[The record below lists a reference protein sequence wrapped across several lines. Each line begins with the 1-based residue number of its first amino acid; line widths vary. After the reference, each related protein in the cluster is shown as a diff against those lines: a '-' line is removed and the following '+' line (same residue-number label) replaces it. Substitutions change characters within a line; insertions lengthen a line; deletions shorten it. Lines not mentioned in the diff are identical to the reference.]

1 MDEKSKAIDIIRS
14 DIADKQ
20 EQIKYIEELDVT
32 RPVTEEQW
40 TYICRTPLRTSNILI
55 DIIKA
60 IFPDSEKA
68 ELHEEVVEFC
78 LHGFDC
84 YISTVGRHGI
94 GIDMSWYKYIR
105 HMGSFA
111 DEMDQECSRIIEYLN
126 IKEPTVYDRVDF
138 VYPIKPGHRKVFYY
152 SKAEKDK
159 LWKDNKE
166 EIINRTDPERLQ
178 RILTIKEIQFEKKA
192 VENEIERRVQQRKIT
207 TLTDDVLPY
216 LHRFTDNVHSYGT
229 DISIEQ
235 ILIDNSLKIL

>member
-20 EQIKYIEELDVT
+20 EQIKYIEELDET

-40 TYICRTPLRTSNILI
+40 TYICNTPLRTSDILI
-55 DIIKA
+55 DIVKA
-60 IFPDSEKA
+60 IFPNCEKV
-68 ELHEEVVEFC
+68 ELHEEEVEFC
-78 LHGFDC
+78 LHGFEC
-84 YISTVGRHGI
+84 YISTMGIHGI

-138 VYPIKPGHRKVFYY
+138 VYPFKPGHMKVFYY

-159 LWKDNKE
+159 LWNDNKE

-178 RILTIKEIQFEKKA
+178 RILTIKEIQYEKRV
-192 VENEIERRVQQRKIT
+192 VENEIERRVQQRKIK

-229 DISIEQ
+229 NIPIKQMLIE
-235 ILIDNSLKIL
+235 N

>member
-40 TYICRTPLRTSNILI
+40 TYICNTPLRTSDILI
-55 DIIKA
+55 DIVKA
-60 IFPDSEKA
+60 IFPNCEKV
-68 ELHEEVVEFC
+68 ELHEEEVEFC
-78 LHGFDC
+78 LHGFEC
-84 YISTVGRHGI
+84 YISTMGIHGI

-105 HMGSFA
+105 QYGEFA
-111 DEMDQECSRIIEYLN
+111 DEMDQECKRIIEYLN

-138 VYPIKPGHRKVFYY
+138 VYPFKPGHMKVFYY

-159 LWKDNKE
+159 LWNDNKE

-178 RILTIKEIQFEKKA
+178 RILTIKEIQYEKRV
-192 VENEIERRVQQRKIT
+192 VENEIERRVQQSKVK

-229 DISIEQ
+229 NIPIKQMLIE
-235 ILIDNSLKIL
+235 N

>member
-20 EQIKYIEELDVT
+20 EQIKFIEELDET

-40 TYICRTPLRTSNILI
+40 TYICNTPLRTSNILI

-68 ELHEEVVEFC
+68 ELHEEEVEFC
-78 LHGFDC
+78 LHGFVC
-84 YISTVGRHGI
+84 YISTMGIHGI

-105 HMGSFA
+105 QYGEFA
-111 DEMDQECSRIIEYLN
+111 DEMDQECKRIIEYLN
-126 IKEPTVYDRVDF
+126 IKEPTVYDKVDY
-138 VYPIKPGHRKVFYY
+138 VYPFKPGHMKVFYY

-159 LWKDNKE
+159 LWNDNKE

-178 RILTIKEIQFEKKA
+178 RILTIKEIQYEKRV
-192 VENEIERRVQQRKIT
+192 VENKIERRVQQRKIT
-207 TLTDDVLPY
+207 TLTDNVLPD
-216 LHRFTDNVHSYGT
+216 LNKFTDNVHSYGT
-229 DISIEQ
+229 DISIDQ
-235 ILIDNSLKIL
+235 ILIDNSFKIL

>member
-1 MDEKSKAIDIIRS
+1 MNEKEKAICTLQN
-14 DIADKQ
+14 DIAQKQ
-20 EQIKYIEELDVT
+20 EQIRFIEKLDET

-40 TYICRTPLRTSNILI
+40 IYICRTPLRTSNILI

-60 IFPDSEKA
+60 IFPNCEKV
-68 ELHEEVVEFC
+68 ELHEEEVEFC

-105 HMGSFA
+105 QYGEFA
-111 DEMDQECSRIIEYLN
+111 DEMDQECKRIIEYLN
-126 IKEPTVYDRVDF
+126 IKEPTVYDKVDY
-138 VYPIKPGHRKVFYY
+138 VYPFKQGHMKVFYY

-159 LWKDNKE
+159 LWHDNKE

-192 VENEIERRVQQRKIT
+192 VENEIERRVQQSKIT
-207 TLTDDVLPY
+207 TLTDNVLPY
-216 LHRFTDNVHSYGT
+216 LHKFTDNVHSYGT
-229 DISIEQ
+229 NIPIKQMLIE
-235 ILIDNSLKIL
+235 N

>member
-126 IKEPTVYDRVDF
+126 IKEPTVYDRVDL
-138 VYPIKPGHRKVFYY
+138 VYPFKPGHMKVFYY

-178 RILTIKEIQFEKKA
+178 RIISVKMIRFEEEKNKQA
-192 VENEIERRVQQRKIT
+192 EDEQVQQHKIT
-207 TLTDDVLPY
+207 ILRDKIIPY
-216 LHRFTDNVHSYGT
+216 LRRFTETIYYCKGQ
-229 DISIEQ
+229 SIEE
-235 ILIDNSLKIL
+235 IFM

>member
-14 DIADKQ
+14 DIAEKQ

-40 TYICRTPLRTSNILI
+40 IYICRTPLRTSNILI

-68 ELHEEVVEFC
+68 ELHEEEVEFC

-84 YISTVGRHGI
+84 YISTVGKHGI

-105 HMGSFA
+105 QYGEFA
-111 DEMDQECSRIIEYLN
+111 DEMDQECKRIIEYLN
-126 IKEPTVYDRVDF
+126 IKEPTVYDKVDY
-138 VYPIKPGHRKVFYY
+138 VYPFKPGHMKVFYY
-152 SKAEKDK
+152 SNAEKDK
-159 LWKDNKE
+159 LWHDNKE

-207 TLTDDVLPY
+207 TLTDDVLPD
-216 LHRFTDNVHSYGT
+216 LNRFTDNVHSYGT

>member
-14 DIADKQ
+14 DIAEKQ
-20 EQIKYIEELDVT
+20 EQIKCIEEFDVT

-40 TYICRTPLRTSNILI
+40 TYICRTPLRTSDILV
-55 DIIKA
+55 DIVKA
-60 IFPDSEKA
+60 IFPDSEKV
-68 ELHEEVVEFC
+68 ELHEEEVEFC
-78 LHGFDC
+78 LHGFEC

-94 GIDMSWYKYIR
+94 GIDMSWYKYIC

-126 IKEPTVYDRVDF
+126 IKEPTVYDRVDY
-138 VYPIKPGHRKVFYY
+138 VYPFKPGHMKVFYY
-152 SKAEKDK
+152 TNAEKDK
-159 LWKDNKE
+159 LWNDNKE
-166 EIINRTDPERLQ
+166 DIINRTDPERLQ
-178 RILTIKEIQFEKKA
+178 RILTIKEIQYEKRA

-229 DISIEQ
+229 NIPIKQMLIE
-235 ILIDNSLKIL
+235 N

>member
-40 TYICRTPLRTSNILI
+40 TYICNTPLRTSDILI
-55 DIIKA
+55 DIVKA
-60 IFPDSEKA
+60 IFPNCEKV

-105 HMGSFA
+105 QYGEFA
-111 DEMDQECSRIIEYLN
+111 DEMDQECKRIIEYLN

-138 VYPIKPGHRKVFYY
+138 VYPFKPGHMKVFYY

-192 VENEIERRVQQRKIT
+192 VENEIERRVQQSKVK

-229 DISIEQ
+229 NIPIKQMLIE
-235 ILIDNSLKIL
+235 N

>member
-20 EQIKYIEELDVT
+20 EQIKFIEELDET

-40 TYICRTPLRTSNILI
+40 TYICRTPLRTSDILI
-55 DIIKA
+55 DIVKA
-60 IFPDSEKA
+60 IFPNCEKV
-68 ELHEEVVEFC
+68 ELHEEEVEFC
-78 LHGFDC
+78 LHGFVC
-84 YISTVGRHGI
+84 YISTMGIHGI

-105 HMGSFA
+105 QYGEFA
-111 DEMDQECSRIIEYLN
+111 DEMDQECKRIIEYLN
-126 IKEPTVYDRVDF
+126 IKEPTVYDRVDY

-159 LWKDNKE
+159 LWHDNKE

-192 VENEIERRVQQRKIT
+192 VENEIERRVQQSKVK

-229 DISIEQ
+229 NIPIKQMLIE
-235 ILIDNSLKIL
+235 N

>member
-20 EQIKYIEELDVT
+20 EQIKYIEELDET

-40 TYICRTPLRTSNILI
+40 TYICNTPLRTSDILI
-55 DIIKA
+55 DIVKA
-60 IFPDSEKA
+60 IFPNCEKV
-68 ELHEEVVEFC
+68 ELHEEEVEFC
-78 LHGFDC
+78 LHGFVC
-84 YISTVGRHGI
+84 YISTMGIHGI
-94 GIDMSWYKYIR
+94 GIDMSWYKYI
-105 HMGSFA
+105 HQYGEFA
-111 DEMDQECSRIIEYLN
+111 DEMDQECKRIIEYLN
-126 IKEPTVYDRVDF
+126 IKEPTVYDKVDY
-138 VYPIKPGHRKVFYY
+138 VYHFKPGHMKVFYY

-192 VENEIERRVQQRKIT
+192 VENEIERRVQQSKVK

-229 DISIEQ
+229 NIPIKQMLIE
-235 ILIDNSLKIL
+235 N

>member
-20 EQIKYIEELDVT
+20 EQIKFIEELDET

-40 TYICRTPLRTSNILI
+40 TYICNTPLRTSDILI
-55 DIIKA
+55 DIVKA
-60 IFPDSEKA
+60 IFPNCEKV
-68 ELHEEVVEFC
+68 ELHEEEVEFC
-78 LHGFDC
+78 LHGFEC
-84 YISTVGRHGI
+84 YISTVGIHGI

-105 HMGSFA
+105 QYGEFA
-111 DEMDQECSRIIEYLN
+111 DEMDQECKRIIEYLN
-126 IKEPTVYDRVDF
+126 IKEPTVYDKVDY
-138 VYPIKPGHRKVFYY
+138 VYPFKPGHMKVFYY

-159 LWKDNKE
+159 LWNDNKE

-192 VENEIERRVQQRKIT
+192 VENEIERRVQQSKVK

-229 DISIEQ
+229 NIPIKQMLIE
-235 ILIDNSLKIL
+235 N

>member
-1 MDEKSKAIDIIRS
+1 
-14 DIADKQ
+14 
-20 EQIKYIEELDVT
+20 
-32 RPVTEEQW
+32 
-40 TYICRTPLRTSNILI
+40 
-55 DIIKA
+55 
-60 IFPDSEKA
+60 
-68 ELHEEVVEFC
+68 
-78 LHGFDC
+78 
-84 YISTVGRHGI
+84 
-94 GIDMSWYKYIR
+94 MSWYKYIR

-126 IKEPTVYDRVDF
+126 IKEPTVYDRVDL
-138 VYPIKPGHRKVFYY
+138 VYPFKPGHMKVFYY

-166 EIINRTDPERLQ
+166 EFINRTDPERLQ

>member
-40 TYICRTPLRTSNILI
+40 TYICRTPLRTSDILI
-55 DIIKA
+55 DIVKA
-60 IFPDSEKA
+60 IFPNCEKV
-68 ELHEEVVEFC
+68 ELHEEEVEFC

-84 YISTVGRHGI
+84 YISTVGRYGI

-105 HMGSFA
+105 QYGEFA
-111 DEMDQECSRIIEYLN
+111 DEMDQECKRIIEYLN
-126 IKEPTVYDRVDF
+126 IKEPTVYDKVDY
-138 VYPIKPGHRKVFYY
+138 VYPFKPGHMKVFYY

-159 LWKDNKE
+159 LWNDNKE

-192 VENEIERRVQQRKIT
+192 VENEIERRVQQSKIT
-207 TLTDDVLPY
+207 TLTDDVLPD
-216 LHRFTDNVHSYGT
+216 LNKFTDNVHSYGT
-229 DISIEQ
+229 DISIDQ
-235 ILIDNSLKIL
+235 ILIDNSFKIL

>member
-14 DIADKQ
+14 DIAEKQ

-68 ELHEEVVEFC
+68 ELHEEEVEFC
-78 LHGFDC
+78 LHGFVC
-84 YISTVGRHGI
+84 YISTMGIHGI

-105 HMGSFA
+105 QYGEFA
-111 DEMDQECSRIIEYLN
+111 DEMDQECKRIIEYLN
-126 IKEPTVYDRVDF
+126 IKEPTVYDRVDY

-159 LWKDNKE
+159 LWHDNKE

-192 VENEIERRVQQRKIT
+192 VENEIERRVQQSKVK

-216 LHRFTDNVHSYGT
+216 LHKFTDNVHSYGT
-229 DISIEQ
+229 NIPIKQMLIE
-235 ILIDNSLKIL
+235 N